1 MAEHEIRILRM
12 PAGRMAL
19 VNTVSNSPE
28 AESIRKLMNWAKD
41 KGLIDQKS
49 GVRWF
54 GRNNPP
60 PEKGNSNYGYD
71 AMIRIPDDIDPE
83 GEIQLFMIPERTCA
97 VVRTDLANITKM
109 WQYLYEWVQNSKYE
123 IADHG
128 LEELLNPLDKGENY
142 LFDLWLPI
150 KE

>member
-28 AESIRKLMNWAKD
+28 AESIRKLMDWAKN
-41 KGLIDQKS
+41 KGLIVKEQS
-49 GVRWF
+49 FRLL

-60 PEKGNSNYGYD
+60 PEKGKSDYGYD
-71 AMIRIPDDIDPE
+71 AMITIPDDVDPE
-83 GEIQLFMIPERTCA
+83 GEVQLFMVPERTCA
-97 VVRTDLANITKM
+97 VVRTDLANITRM

-128 LEELLNPLDKGENY
+128 LEELLNPLDTEGEY